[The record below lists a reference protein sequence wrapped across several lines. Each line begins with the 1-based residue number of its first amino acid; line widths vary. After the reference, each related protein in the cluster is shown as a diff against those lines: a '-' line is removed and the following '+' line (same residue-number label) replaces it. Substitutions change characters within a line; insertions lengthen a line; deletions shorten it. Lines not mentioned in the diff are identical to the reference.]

1 MSRVLLRPTKE
12 QAYKVKT
19 SYRSQSQRKVR
30 PTMMSDDESSTQ
42 SASMKGSSTSNGR
55 EPSPDLE
62 NPNDFENF
70 ANNQKT
76 LPTQPILTSGSESEE
91 EQEQPPFRNSREDR
105 PSEGFKSVEDEKRDI
120 LQKFKRLRENNVNAT
135 SKEYNIHS
143 SIDDLRSEYGVVRQS
158 LEVDSSVKF
167 QRKVLIAISSGMEYL
182 NTRFDPF
189 NVELNGWSET
199 IMESIGDYDA
209 IFEKLHEKYRGTAT
223 MPPECELL
231 LAIAGSAFTFHLS
244 NSFFKKSMA
253 STATA
258 PMGGGNPSTTNMQQ
272 VLNEIKQATNQ
283 PTSQYVPPTFGV
295 PSQNFVPMYP
305 QPSMPPPPPTQQTKV
320 PTQQTVPP
328 TATTD
333 SECSEVSD
341 TESEKSLQP
350 NKTIQIVET
359 PKGRGRGRPRGPSA
373 KTSASA
379 KKKSNLQRE
388 LIL

>member
-1 MSRVLLRPTKE
+1 MSRVTLRPRGE
-12 QAYKVKT
+12 QFKVKT
-19 SYRSQSQRKVR
+19 PWRTQSQRRVIPR
-30 PTMMSDDESSTQ
+30 MISDDESSTH
-42 SASMKGSSTSNGR
+42 SASRKGSSSK
-55 EPSPDLE
+55 EPSPGME
-62 NPNDFENF
+62 NPDDFENF

-76 LPTQPILTSGSESEE
+76 LPTQPSLTSGSDSEP
-91 EQEQPPFRNSREDR
+91 EQEYRQQGNYSHEDR
-105 PSEGFKSVEDEKRDI
+105 PSEGFKSVEEEKRDI
-120 LQKFKRLRENNVNAT
+120 LQKFKRLRDNNVNAT

-143 SIDDLRSEYGVVRQS
+143 SIDDLRSEYGVVRKS

-167 QRKVLIAISSGMEYL
+167 QRKILIALSSGMEYM

-244 NSFFKKSMA
+244 NSFFKKSMSDPA
-253 STATA
+253 NDA
-258 PMGGGNPSTTNMQQ
+258 GNMQN
-272 VLNEIKQATNQ
+272 VLNEIKKATSQ
-283 PTSQYVPPTFGV
+283 PTGGYVPPTF
-295 PSQNFVPMYP
+295 SNTQNFVPMYP
-305 QPSMPPPPPTQQTKV
+305 PQPSTMPPPPPRPPPQ
-320 PTQQTVPP
+320 PP
-328 TATTD
+328 TATKIDTD

-341 TESEKSLQP
+341 TESEKSEQP

-359 PKGRGRGRPRGPSA
+359 TKGRGRGRPKGPA
-373 KTSASA
+373 KAP
-379 KKKSNLQRE
+379 KKKVQRE